1 MRVLLVHPSALMY
14 SEIFLRL
21 EPLGLERVAS
31 ALLADGHDVR
41 LIDLQVYEQ
50 ADLRRQVAEFR
61 PEAVGFGLNYLA
73 NVPEVV
79 DLARWVKSVLPG
91 CLVFCGGH
99 SVSFVAEHVLAHAE
113 GAIDVVLKGEGESAA
128 PALLAAARDRALTE
142 VPGAV
147 TTEGAGPPPRMVHSL
162 DDHLPARHLGGRR
175 RKYFIGV
182 MDPAASI
189 EFTRGCPWDCSFCS
203 AWTFY
208 GRSYRRLSPEAA
220 AEDMARITEPG
231 VFIVDDVAFIKAEEG
246 DEIAR
251 QLERRGIR
259 KQYYLETR
267 CDVLIRNE
275 EVFRRWRRLGL
286 NYMFLGLEALDEEGL
301 RQFRKRTTPKVNN
314 QALEIARS
322 MGLSVAINIIA
333 DPDWDESRFA
343 FVREWAMSV
352 PEIVNITVQTPY
364 PGTETWLTESRHLTT
379 LDYRLFDVQHAVLPT
394 RLPLRQFYE
403 ELVKTQSVL
412 ARKHLGVAALAKT
425 GGIIGRQL
433 LRGQTNFAKMI
444 WKFNDVYNA
453 DRQYAEHQQQARYL
467 MPQPVPSSAVTPADR
482 KALYVH
488 ATAPVHRSLA
498 HHSARPWAVPARAA
512 QGQVAAGYFGM
523 PSPTEDGP
531 VGGSSEDG
539 SCGAS
544 ASALSA
550 VSVAPAA
557 RDSVMSSSRRGPCR
571 RRKVRCG
578 RARSRIATSS
588 LSAVSSG
595 CDPFDGADPDAA
607 AGAARAASA
616 APSASV
622 SDMPSEKRSL
632 SAAATWSAWPPKAT
646 KPGSSETR
654 PSQEMR

>member
-21 EPLGLERVAS
+21 EPLGLERVAA
-31 ALLADGHDVR
+31 ALLADGHHVR
-41 LIDLQVYEQ
+41 LVDLQVYRKAEFE
-50 ADLRRQVAEFR
+50 RQVTEFK
-61 PEAVGFGLNYLA
+61 PEAIGFSLNYLA

-79 DLARWVKSVLPG
+79 DLAKWVKTVLPA
-91 CLVFCGGH
+91 CLVFAGGH
-99 SVSFVAEHVLAHAE
+99 SVSFVAAHVLEHAE
-113 GAIDVVLKGEGESAA
+113 GAIDVVLKGEGETSA
-128 PALLAAARDRALTE
+128 PALLAAAPDGGIAE

-147 TTEGAGPPPRMVHSL
+147 TRAATGPPPAMVHSL

-175 RKYFIGV
+175 GKYFIGV
-182 MDPAASI
+182 LDPAASI

-220 AEDMARITEPG
+220 AEDMARIAEPG

-251 QLERRGIR
+251 LLEQRGIR

-301 RQFRKRTTPKVNN
+301 KAFRKRSTPTVNN
-314 QALEIARS
+314 KALEIARS

-333 DPDWDESRFA
+333 DPDWDEPRFA

-364 PGTETWLTESRHLTT
+364 PGTETWLTESRRLTT

-394 RLPLRQFYE
+394 RLPLHRFYQ
-403 ELVKTQSVL
+403 ELVKTQAVL

-425 GGIIGRQL
+425 TGIVARQL

-444 WKFNDVYNA
+444 WKFDRVYNA
-453 DRQYAEHQQQARYL
+453 DRQYSEHLSEARYL
-467 MPQPVPSSAVTPADR
+467 LPPPAETPVAVANR
-482 KALYVH
+482 RELYVH
-488 ATAPVHRSLA
+488 APAQRRS
-498 HHSARPWAVPARAA
+498 
-512 QGQVAAGYFGM
+512 
-523 PSPTEDGP
+523 
-531 VGGSSEDG
+531 
-539 SCGAS
+539 
-544 ASALSA
+544 
-550 VSVAPAA
+550 
-557 RDSVMSSSRRGPCR
+557 
-571 RRKVRCG
+571 
-578 RARSRIATSS
+578 
-588 LSAVSSG
+588 
-595 CDPFDGADPDAA
+595 
-607 AGAARAASA
+607 
-616 APSASV
+616 
-622 SDMPSEKRSL
+622 
-632 SAAATWSAWPPKAT
+632 
-646 KPGSSETR
+646 
-654 PSQEMR
+654 

>member
-41 LIDLQVYEQ
+41 LTDLQVYRRSELQ
-50 ADLRRQVAEFR
+50 RQVTDFR
-61 PEAVGFGLNYLA
+61 PDAVGFSLNYLA

-79 DLARWVKSVLPG
+79 DLAKWLKTVLPG
-91 CLVFCGGH
+91 CLVFAGGH
-99 SVSFVAEHVLAHAE
+99 SVSFVAEQVLAHAE
-113 GAIDVVLKGEGESAA
+113 GAIDVILKGEGETGA
-128 PALLAAARDRALTE
+128 PALLAAAADRALAE

-147 TTEGAGPPPRMVHSL
+147 TGEGPGRPPTMLHSL
-162 DDHLPARHLGGRR
+162 DDHLPARQLGGRR

-220 AEDMARITEPG
+220 VEDMARIAEPG

-251 QLERRGIR
+251 LLERRGVR

-267 CDVLIRNE
+267 CDVLLRNE

-301 RQFRKRTTPKVNN
+301 KAFRKRTTPQVNN
-314 QALEIARS
+314 KALEVARS
-322 MGLSVAINIIA
+322 LGLSVAINIIA
-333 DPDWDESRFA
+333 DPDWDQARFA
-343 FVREWAMSV
+343 FVRDWAMSV

-364 PGTETWLTESRHLTT
+364 PGTETWITEARRLTT

-394 RLPLRQFYE
+394 RLPLHQFYT
-403 ELVKTQSVL
+403 ELVRTQQVL
-412 ARKHLGVAALAKT
+412 ARKHLGVAALTKT
-425 GGIIGRQL
+425 SGIVARQL

-453 DRQYAEHQQQARYL
+453 DRQYSDHLSEPRYL
-467 MPQPVPSSAVTPADR
+467 LPPPAERAATPPDR
-482 KALYVH
+482 KELYVH
-488 ATAPVHRSLA
+488 IPLGRRSSPV
-498 HHSARPWAVPARAA
+498 
-512 QGQVAAGYFGM
+512 
-523 PSPTEDGP
+523 TE
-531 VGGSSEDG
+531 
-539 SCGAS
+539 A
-544 ASALSA
+544 
-550 VSVAPAA
+550 
-557 RDSVMSSSRRGPCR
+557 
-571 RRKVRCG
+571 
-578 RARSRIATSS
+578 
-588 LSAVSSG
+588 
-595 CDPFDGADPDAA
+595 
-607 AGAARAASA
+607 
-616 APSASV
+616 
-622 SDMPSEKRSL
+622 
-632 SAAATWSAWPPKAT
+632 
-646 KPGSSETR
+646 
-654 PSQEMR
+654 